1 MSSVTRARSMARS
14 AIRRTAH
21 DATERASGR
30 SALIIAPHPLDET
43 LGCGLTIRRKVAAGS
58 RVTILVVTDGRHSHA
73 SRAMTPDELAALR
86 RAEMQEAA
94 RRLGLAA
101 ESVRYAGLE
110 DGTVTVYEDGLVK
123 TITELVTEVRPDEVY
138 ATCVEEPH
146 PDHSATGRAARRAVT
161 AVDTPVTL
169 LEYPVGLWQSWPLR
183 RRDVVRSSTDA
194 AGRALRRRA
203 VVVRAGDN
211 LTAKWH
217 ALQAH
222 SSQLYRPR
230 GVPAEE
236 PWPGLPRPV
245 LSAAADRYELF
256 FPVDPD

>member
-1 MSSVTRARSMARS
+1 MSSVSRARSMVRS
-14 AIRRTAH
+14 VIRRTARDVTDQVGARH
-21 DATERASGR
+21 
-30 SALIIAPHPLDET
+30 ALVIAPHPLDET
-43 LGCGLTIRRKVAAGS
+43 LGCGLTIRRKVAAHS

-73 SRAMTPDELAALR
+73 SRAMSPDELAALR
-86 RAEMQEAA
+86 RAEMAEAA
-94 RRLGLAA
+94 RRLGVAA
-101 ESVRYAGLE
+101 ECLHFAGLE
-110 DGTVTVYEDGLVK
+110 DGTAAVYEDGLVK
-123 TITELVTEVRPDEVY
+123 TITELISEVAPDEVY

-146 PDHSATGRAARRAVT
+146 PDHAATGRAARRAVA
-161 AVDTPVTL
+161 AVGTPVAL
-169 LEYPVGLWQSWPLR
+169 LEYPVGLWQAWPLR
-183 RRDVVRSSTDA
+183 RHDVLRSAGDA
-194 AGRALRRRA
+194 AGRAVRRRA

-256 FPVDPD
+256 FPVQPD